1 MKVFTRIIAILIGA
15 VFIYAGIVKVM
26 EPIAFAKDIDNY
38 KMLSWP
44 VSVALGFFLPWLE
57 IAAGVALVT
66 RWMERGG
73 LLLLTAL
80 TTVFIIASLVAKS
93 RGLDISCGC
102 FGHASKDWSFARHMV
117 VDFTI
122 LAGLVFLWWRS
133 RIIDLS
139 PAAVSDKPLEP
150 IETR

>member
-1 MKVFTRIIAILIGA
+1 MKLVTRIISILIGA

-57 IAAGVALVT
+57 IAAGIALVT

-122 LAGLVFLWWRS
+122 LAALVFLWWRS
-133 RIIDLS
+133 KIIDLP

>member
-1 MKVFTRIIAILIGA
+1 MGMRALTRIIAILIGA

-102 FGHASKDWSFARHMV
+102 FGSSSGAVGLGSALRAAG
-117 VDFTI
+117 I
-122 LAGLVFLWWRS
+122 LLVALGGAYGELRRQS
-133 RIIDLS
+133 RGS
-139 PAAVSDKPLEP
+139 PAKP
-150 IETR
+150 IA